1 MSRFE
6 VFMRHYISTRVG
18 KAVGGG
24 IILGFGVLIFLG
36 QQSLGVF
43 VGAIGLI
50 VLIWSLLAEPSE
62 PDDEAADSSPQMHQ
76 PNVVQMPE
84 MPVGQQ
90 PPSIGQFP
98 MPSGQLPFS
107 APQAGIDYSQP
118 QYVASGNN
126 PQAAQPASVFLSD
139 GYMGSQRQGHD
150 ASRSQGL
157 FARYGHTSAPQAGAY
172 MQQDRYGQ

>member
-6 VFMRHYISTRVG
+6 VFMRHYISTRAG
-18 KAVGGG
+18 KAAGGG

-62 PDDEAADSSPQMHQ
+62 PDTEDADSSPQMYQ
-76 PNVVQMPE
+76 SNVVQTPE
-84 MPVGQQ
+84 IPIGQQ

-98 MPSGQLPFS
+98 VPSGQLPFS
-107 APQAGIDYSQP
+107 APQAGIDYSQ
-118 QYVASGNN
+118 
-126 PQAAQPASVFLSD
+126 
-139 GYMGSQRQGHD
+139 
-150 ASRSQGL
+150 
-157 FARYGHTSAPQAGAY
+157 
-172 MQQDRYGQ
+172 